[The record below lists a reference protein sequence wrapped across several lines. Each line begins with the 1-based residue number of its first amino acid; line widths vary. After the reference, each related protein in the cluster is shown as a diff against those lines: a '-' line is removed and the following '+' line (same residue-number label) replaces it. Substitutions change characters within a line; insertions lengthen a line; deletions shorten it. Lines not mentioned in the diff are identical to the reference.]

1 MNSIEKKLEI
11 LYPKNSKFLYE
22 NIKKLIKKYALNNI
36 KKEKFNEK
44 DTILITYG
52 DSIKKEN
59 EAPLKT
65 LYKFLNEYIKN
76 SINTVHLL
84 PFFPYS
90 SDDGFSV
97 IDYKKVNPELGNWE
111 DIKILSENYKLMFDA
126 VINHISAK
134 SLWFEEFLKGNKKFE
149 NYFIEVEDSKDL
161 SKVFRPRALPLLNEY
176 KTSNRIKKIW
186 TTFSKDQID
195 LNYKNEKVFIEILE
209 ILMLY
214 VKNGAKLIRFDAIG
228 FLWKEI
234 GTNCIHHPNTHLFI
248 QLLRE
253 ILEKIGDCKIVTE
266 TNVPHQ
272 DNVSYFGNGYNEAH
286 MVYNFTLP
294 PLVLYS
300 FLSQNSKYITR
311 WAKELEYKSN
321 ETTFFNFLASHD
333 GIGLMP
339 VKGILNS
346 EEIKKMVLNTLE
358 NEGLVSY
365 KNNADGTKEP
375 YEMNI
380 NYFDALYEKDIEL
393 EENIK
398 KFLGA
403 YSIAIALKGIPGIY
417 IHSLLGSRNWNEGV
431 KITKINRSIN
441 REKLNYDTL
450 RLELNEENSLRH
462 KVFYGMIKMLKIRN
476 NNKEF
481 SPLAEQE
488 ILEIND
494 KVFAIKRGNFFIL
507 HNFTNESIKLNL
519 SKYFKLGI
527 NLINDEKTKNEFKI
541 KPYEYMWIKG
551 EL

>member
-1 MNSIEKKLEI
+1 VNSIEKKI
-11 LYPKNSKFLYE
+11 KTLYPKNSKVVYE
-22 NIKKLIKKYALNNI
+22 NIKKLIEKYKLNSI
-36 KKEKFNEK
+36 EKEKFSEK

-52 DSIKKEN
+52 DSIKKEG

-65 LYKFLNEYIKN
+65 LYKFLNEYVKN

-97 IDYKKVNPELGNWE
+97 IDYTEVNPELGSWE
-111 DIKILSENYKLMFDA
+111 DIKELSKKYKLMFDA
-126 VINHISAK
+126 VINHISSK
-134 SLWFEEFLKGNKKFE
+134 SLWFEEFLKGSKEFQ
-149 NYFIEVEDSKDL
+149 NYFIEAEDSKEL
-161 SKVFRPRALPLLNEY
+161 TKVFRPRALPLLNEY
-176 KTSNRIKKIW
+176 ETSTGVKKIW
-186 TTFSKDQID
+186 TTFSRDQID
-195 LNYKNEKVFIEILE
+195 LNYKNEEVFLKIIEL
-209 ILMLY
+209 LMIY
-214 VKNGAKLIRFDAIG
+214 IKNGAKLIRLDAIG

-253 ILEKIGDCKIVTE
+253 VLEKIGDCKIVTE
-266 TNVPHQ
+266 TNVPHK
-272 DNVSYFGNGYNEAH
+272 DNVSYFGNGHNEAH

-300 FLSQNSKYITR
+300 FLFQSSKYITK
-311 WAKELEYKSN
+311 WAKSLEYVSD

-339 VKGILNS
+339 VKGILKS
-346 EEIKKMVLNTLE
+346 AEIKKMVSNTLK
-358 NEGLVSY
+358 NEGYVSY

-380 NYFDALYEKDIEL
+380 NYFDALYEK
-393 EENIK
+393 NIK
-398 KFLGA
+398 LEDNIRKFLGA

-431 KITKINRSIN
+431 KRTKINRSIN
-441 REKLNYDTL
+441 REKLIYDEVKV
-450 RLELNEENSLRH
+450 ELNNKESLRY
-462 KVFYGMIKMLKIRN
+462 KVFNGMIKMLNIRK

-481 SPLAEQE
+481 SPLSEQE

-494 KVFAIKRGNFFIL
+494 KVFAIKRSRFFIL
-507 HNFTNESIKLNL
+507 HNFTKESINLNL
-519 SKYFKLGI
+519 SKYFKSGI
-527 NLINDEKTKNEFKI
+527 NLINNTEVKDDFEI

>member
-1 MNSIEKKLEI
+1 MNSIEKKI
-11 LYPKNSKFLYE
+11 KTLYPKNSKVVYE
-22 NIKKLIKKYALNNI
+22 NIKKLIEKYKLNSI
-36 KKEKFNEK
+36 EKEKFSEK

-52 DSIKKEN
+52 DSIKKEG

-65 LYKFLNEYIKN
+65 LYKFLNEYVKN

-97 IDYKKVNPELGNWE
+97 IDYTEVNPELGSWE
-111 DIKILSENYKLMFDA
+111 DIKELSKKYKLMFDA
-126 VINHISAK
+126 VINHISSK
-134 SLWFEEFLKGNKKFE
+134 SLWFEEFLKGSKEFQ
-149 NYFIEVEDSKDL
+149 NYFIEAEDSKEL
-161 SKVFRPRALPLLNEY
+161 TKVFRPRALPLLNEY
-176 KTSNRIKKIW
+176 ETSTGVKKIW
-186 TTFSKDQID
+186 TTFSRDQID
-195 LNYKNEKVFIEILE
+195 LNYKNEEVFLKIIEL
-209 ILMLY
+209 LMIY
-214 VKNGAKLIRFDAIG
+214 IKNGAKLIRLDAIG

-253 ILEKIGDCKIVTE
+253 VLEKIGDCKIVTE
-266 TNVPHQ
+266 TNVPHK
-272 DNVSYFGNGYNEAH
+272 DNVSYFGNGHNEAH

-300 FLSQNSKYITR
+300 FLFQSSKYITK
-311 WAKELEYKSN
+311 WAKSLEYVSD

-339 VKGILNS
+339 VKGILKS
-346 EEIKKMVLNTLE
+346 AEIKKMVSNTLK
-358 NEGLVSY
+358 NEGYVSY

-380 NYFDALYEKDIEL
+380 NYFDALYEK
-393 EENIK
+393 NIK
-398 KFLGA
+398 LEDNIRKFLGA

-431 KITKINRSIN
+431 KRTKINRSIN
-441 REKLNYDTL
+441 REKLIYDEVKV
-450 RLELNEENSLRH
+450 ELNNKESLRY
-462 KVFYGMIKMLKIRN
+462 KVFNGMIKMLNIRK

-481 SPLAEQE
+481 SPLSEQE

-494 KVFAIKRGNFFIL
+494 KVFAIKRSRFFIL
-507 HNFTNESIKLNL
+507 HNFTKESINLNL
-519 SKYFKLGI
+519 SKYFKSGI
-527 NLINDEKTKNEFKI
+527 NLINNTEVKDDFEI